1 MIFFLG
7 GGRGVYEARRRGGI
21 RYMEPTR
28 GGGEVKTKPEMKRP
42 YWVRS
47 SSIAWSL
54 TVTKIDPERRNKLE
68 KYSAKLHMIA
78 DSGAMCSVLNYEAAK
93 LIG

>member
-1 MIFFLG
+1 MIFFWG
-7 GGRGVYEARRRGGI
+7 GAGVYEARRRGGI

-54 TVTKIDPERRNKLE
+54 KIIR
-68 KYSAKLHMIA
+68 
-78 DSGAMCSVLNYEAAK
+78 
-93 LIG
+93 